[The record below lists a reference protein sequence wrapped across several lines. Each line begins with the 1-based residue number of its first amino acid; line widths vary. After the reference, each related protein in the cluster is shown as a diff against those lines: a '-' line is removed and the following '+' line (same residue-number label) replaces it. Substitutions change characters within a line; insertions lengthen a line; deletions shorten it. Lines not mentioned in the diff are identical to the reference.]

1 MIDFDTVIG
10 VSLWA
15 ASLTYKIH
23 YIELTKNID
32 STWTYVGDNF
42 WSSSEYGGATFSSLP
57 FTFGPPE
64 FLFDIGSLRFWFVFD
79 LLDFSLLIQFEQ
91 FKVDQK
97 RTDPT
102 VKLKIQGKIF
112 LKSGWR
118 TWCFSH
124 FFHDCG
130 LAKSQPLPL
139 AILDSKIAKVKNYN
153 LNVTKV
159 HHPDVKNIFPQ
170 FHRRDPTVNQKRKC
184 MHMRHVTTSFIFW
197 NGSKVLPSPRFEQ
210 NYTAFRA

>member
-1 MIDFDTVIG
+1 MRGGIIFDPVQNKEELLL
-10 VSLWA
+10 VVYLSLLVHRNFSSILVLSA
-15 ASLTYKIH
+15 FGSF
-23 YIELTKNID
+23 
-32 STWTYVGDNF
+32 STCSIFRF
-42 WSSSEYGGATFSSLP
+42 WSSSNNSRWIKSE
-57 FTFGPPE
+57 
-64 FLFDIGSLRFWFVFD
+64 
-79 LLDFSLLIQFEQ
+79 
-91 FKVDQK
+91 
-97 RTDPT
+97 PT
-102 VKLKIQGKIF
+102 RRWNWKFREKYF

-139 AILDSKIAKVKNYN
+139 AILDSKIAKVKNYY